1 MGVGDELE
9 SSSLVNQATAAERC
23 ATSRGDAT
31 SLQNAFLHESRLLNI
46 KKQGITWL
54 LLKVMW
60 TKNLAWR
67 MGISGRYL
75 TYAPELSLSD
85 AHILKFALEAAIHSV
100 SRGLKPCH
108 WQKLTIT
115 CSN

>member
-1 MGVGDELE
+1 MASAQSDVDQKPSMEDGYLGPIFDV
-9 SSSLVNQATAAERC
+9 R
-23 ATSRGDAT
+23 SRA
-31 SLQNAFLHESRLLNI
+31 
-46 KKQGITWL
+46 
-54 LLKVMW
+54 
-60 TKNLAWR
+60 
-67 MGISGRYL
+67 
-75 TYAPELSLSD
+75 LSLSD